1 MDLSEDTEHT
11 FIPGVNVLRL
21 NDIKTQCKV
30 YRGDLSCC
38 WQRLEFTYYKVWKLH
53 YSQCSPVMSR
63 QCGVSDTL
71 SSNKDVTNYTSFS
84 QKLTFFI
91 WWPKIFQQ
99 KKRQQDKKKN
109 LFKKD
114 PCVDYWLTLTVLLPT
129 WGSQWFV
136 SGMAELLS
144 GRRAYVTGAADNT
157 WVLSRGPGEWPG
169 SLRETERSPQ
179 PTASAHGGLR
189 GSIYCWDWE
198 HKFVLLALRS
208 FM

>member
-1 MDLSEDTEHT
+1 MLLAEARVYLLQSVEITRQSVFTCNVKAVWSQWHIEFKQRRYKLYVILS
-11 FIPGVNVLRL
+11 
-21 NDIKTQCKV
+21 K
-30 YRGDLSCC
+30 
-38 WQRLEFTYYKVWKLH
+38 
-53 YSQCSPVMSR
+53 
-63 QCGVSDTL
+63 SD
-71 SSNKDVTNYTSFS
+71 
-84 QKLTFFI
+84 FFV

-99 KKRQQDKKKN
+99 KKKKKGSRKKKY
-109 LFKKD
+109 LLKKD

-198 HKFVLLALRS
+198 HKFVLLAFRS
-208 FM
+208 SM